1 MAPIRAAVQAT
12 DPLTRAG
19 LTGLLRSSREVTVVP
34 RESTVDVAVVSVQRL
49 GADALAM
56 LRRSAA
62 EVGAPTVLVAHEIA
76 DDQALAAVVD
86 CRVVTI
92 LSRATAT
99 GERLTHSV
107 KAAATGGAILP
118 PVVLGHLLT
127 QLRHLQHERRLLDCA
142 HRAGRPGL
150 TPREIDVLRLAAN
163 GLSTDEIAGLLCY
176 SPRTVKKVVSALT
189 RRLALRNRSHAV
201 AYAVRAGLV

>member
-1 MAPIRAAVQAT
+1 
-12 DPLTRAG
+12 
-19 LTGLLRSSREVTVVP
+19 
-34 RESTVDVAVVSVQRL
+34 VSVQRL
-49 GADALAM
+49 GADAVAM

-76 DDQALAAVVD
+76 DDQALAAVVN